1 MPRAAP
7 RRKPRPKFTRD
18 QPEVRRRKLID
29 ATARCLAEFGLAGT
43 SVRQICAKAGVSP
56 GLLAHHFAGI
66 DELIVETY
74 RHTGRQVSAVLTDA
88 LAAAPD
94 DPEAK
99 LRAFIEASF
108 KPPLLDPDLLAIW
121 LTFWSLVRRNSAIS
135 SVHAEVYADYRRT
148 LEPLIAATA
157 ERNGVAINARLT
169 TLAFTAM
176 MDGLWLE
183 LCLDPTVFNANEAQ
197 AIACSWI
204 EGLKVSRSSVPADSL
219 ARISR

>member
-1 MPRAAP
+1 VPRAAP
-7 RRKPRPKFTRD
+7 PCKRRPKFTRD
-18 QPEVRRRKLID
+18 QPDVRRRKLID
-29 ATARCLAEFGLAGT
+29 ATAKCLAEFGLAGT
-43 SVRQICAKAGVSP
+43 SVRQICAKASVSP

-74 RHTGRQVSAVLTDA
+74 RRTGAQVSAVLTAA
-88 LAAAPD
+88 LAAAPA

-121 LTFWSLVRRNSAIS
+121 LTFWSLVRRDPAIS
-135 SVHAEVYADYRRT
+135 SVHAEVYADYRRS
-148 LEPLIAATA
+148 LEPLIAAIA
-157 ERNGVAINARLT
+157 ERNGIAINARLA

-183 LCLDPTVFNANEAQ
+183 LCLDPTTFTREEAQ
-197 AIACSWI
+197 AVAHDWVD
-204 EGLKVSRSSVPADSL
+204 GLKNRGTPYL
-219 ARISR
+219 TARGLK

>member
-1 MPRAAP
+1 VAKTAP
-7 RRKPRPKFTRD
+7 LRKRRPKFTRD
-18 QPEVRRRKLID
+18 QPDVRRRKLID
-29 ATARCLAEFGLAGT
+29 ATAKCLAEFGLAGT

-66 DELIVETY
+66 DALIAETY
-74 RHTGRQVSAVLTDA
+74 RHTGDQVSTVLTAA

-99 LRAFIEASF
+99 LRAFVEASF

-121 LTFWSLVRRNSAIS
+121 LTFWSLVRRDPAIS
-135 SVHAEVYADYRRT
+135 SVHAEVYADYRLT
-148 LEPLIAATA
+148 LEPLIAAIA
-157 ERNGVAINARLT
+157 KRNGIPINARLA

-183 LCLDPTVFNANEAQ
+183 LCLDPTTFTPEEAQ
-197 AIACSWI
+197 AVAHDWVD
-204 EGLKVSRSSVPADSL
+204 GLKNRGTPYL
-219 ARISR
+219 TARRLK